1 MRGENEGGGEG
12 YFYSSFRASVQIST
26 TSSVVFIAARISY
39 IRFFTAV
46 HIYDFHISTII
57 IFKYHYHIITVWSG
71 ACMDYRRTELV
82 KRATKILENIKIWHR
97 FNHFHSRLA
106 QRILR
111 KWIYLRFR
119 TGLRKRYLG
128 QNRNKNQR
136 TSPLLIWSILRS
148 KNFYPLVSS
157 EARYTDLLPRPSPF
171 IEAVS
176 LAKTYGCMNV

>member
-1 MRGENEGGGEG
+1 MIDFRDGNSVVFFVSRSDNIFYQDFLKLPVEVRGENEGRGEG

-57 IFKYHYHIITVWSG
+57 MFKYHYHIITVWSG

-82 KRATKILENIKIWHR
+82 KRATKILKNIKIWHR

-128 QNRNKNQR
+128 QNRNKNV
-136 TSPLLIWSILRS
+136 SIVNLINTKI
-148 KNFYPLVSS
+148 
-157 EARYTDLLPRPSPF
+157 
-171 IEAVS
+171 
-176 LAKTYGCMNV
+176 